1 MTERQI
7 VGTFLLV
14 GSVLLFL
21 VLPLIEVA
29 QPENV
34 GFIRAAFG
42 RAFAPLF
49 LSGLTG
55 FLFLVLPPYRRR
67 D

>member
-1 MTERQI
+1 MTERRI
-7 VGTFLLV
+7 AGLSLL
-14 GSVLLFL
+14 
-21 VLPLIEVA
+21 LIDAA
-29 QPENV
+29 QPRNA
-34 GFIRAAFG
+34 GFARAVFR

-55 FLFLVLPPYRRR
+55 LLLLVLPPYRRR